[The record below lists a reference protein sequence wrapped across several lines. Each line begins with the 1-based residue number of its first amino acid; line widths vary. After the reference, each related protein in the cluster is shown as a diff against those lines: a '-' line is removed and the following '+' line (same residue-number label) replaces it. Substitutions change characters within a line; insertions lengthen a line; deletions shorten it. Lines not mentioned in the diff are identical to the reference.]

1 VDAGGARDKMA
12 AMDRTAEDRFAAED
26 RFPAPQVLRLC
37 RQAIAARRLDLGGL
51 RVLTEAG
58 VGYHC
63 MAPVVAALAGATEVY
78 AVSRDSAQ
86 AARKDAETQ
95 TWSLAEAAG
104 VLRRLQL
111 VSTRLQAP
119 LDTIDIVTDLP
130 GVRPVD
136 ESILRT
142 LSDTAVVTLMRGVA
156 HWRPADV
163 DIAGCRRSGIAVAGL
178 DEEAVGLLRYAPL
191 AVIWGLT
198 ALGVEATGG
207 VILVAGSGR
216 AYPYV
221 VRALAQLG
229 ARVLVAAPESAGRI
243 ALHGGEKVGDGLAEP
258 AALGRLGEA
267 DALVLAPDLPGD
279 RLLGP
284 GTPLEAHA
292 VAAEA
297 PHLAVVCG
305 GADIEARALA
315 EAGLRVWPSPH
326 GGHSAAVEELL
337 PRPVV
342 ESLVAGLKVGEVMA
356 RARRGGSSPVA
367 AEQAA
372 AAEAHAEL
380 LPKDIAAP
388 RR

>member
-1 VDAGGARDKMA
+1 
-12 AMDRTAEDRFAAED
+12 MDLTDDDRFAPDE

-58 VGYHC
+58 VGYRRI
-63 MAPVVAALAGATEVY
+63 APVVAALAGAADVY

-86 AARKDAETQ
+86 AARKDAEAQ

-104 VLRRLQL
+104 VLRRLHL
-111 VSTRLQAP
+111 VPTRLQAP
-119 LDTIDIVTDLP
+119 LDTVDIVTDLP
-130 GVRPVD
+130 GVRPID

-163 DIAGCRRSGIAVAGL
+163 DIAGCRRAGIAVAGL

-207 VILVAGSGR
+207 VVLVAGAGH

-243 ALHGGEKVGDGLAEP
+243 ALHGGEKVAGSLAEP
-258 AALGRLGEA
+258 AALEPLGEA
-267 DALVLAPDLPGD
+267 DALILAPGLPGD

-284 GTPLEAHA
+284 GTPVEAQA
-292 VAAEA
+292 IAAAA

-305 GADIEARALA
+305 GADIESRALA
-315 EAGLRVWPSPH
+315 DAGLRVWPSPH
-326 GGHSAAVEELL
+326 GGGPAAVDELV
-337 PRPVV
+337 PRPVI

-372 AAEAHAEL
+372 AEEAHAEL
-380 LPKDIAAP
+380 LPKDIAA
-388 RR
+388 RRR